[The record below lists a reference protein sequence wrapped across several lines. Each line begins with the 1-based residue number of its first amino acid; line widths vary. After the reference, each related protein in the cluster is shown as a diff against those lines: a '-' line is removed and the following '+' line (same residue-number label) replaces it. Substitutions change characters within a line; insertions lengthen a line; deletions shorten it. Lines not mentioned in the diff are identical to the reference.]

1 MKAIVFDTNVL
12 LDIFVFNDFRAIHL
26 KQALLDGVLDA
37 LATPKT
43 LEEFADVIARP
54 LFALGQT
61 DQEQLLLQW
70 QSLARVIDDETLM
83 PSPWRCQDPDDQ
95 IFLDLAYTAKPCT
108 LFSKDNEVLKF
119 AASAAKESVM
129 ISADYG
135 AMSKENG

>member
-26 KQALLDGVLDA
+26 KQALLDGALDA
-37 LATPKT
+37 LATPET